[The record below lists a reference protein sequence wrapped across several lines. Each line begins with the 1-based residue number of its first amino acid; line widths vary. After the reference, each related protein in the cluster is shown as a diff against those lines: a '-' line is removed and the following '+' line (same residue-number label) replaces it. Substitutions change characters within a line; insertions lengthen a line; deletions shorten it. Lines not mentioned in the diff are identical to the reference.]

1 MDKPSKEE
9 SDGGPNKTPD
19 DITHGKQSQIEELDD
34 ELEELLD
41 GKVSSIA
48 MPSVHWAPYILHPHI
63 HWLIAAFC
71 NLFIS
76 ICNVIIIIGGIGNII
91 NIIIIML

>member
-19 DITHGKQSQIEELDD
+19 DITHGKQSHIEELDD

-48 MPSVHWAPYILHPHI
+48 MPNMH
-63 HWLIAAFC
+63 
-71 NLFIS
+71 
-76 ICNVIIIIGGIGNII
+76 
-91 NIIIIML
+91 